1 MLWMSSEKDWCNYK
15 GFFVP
20 LIKKLWSLTV
30 GLILAETLEKYGEM
44 ATFWCLCWKERVRF
58 GHEVL
63 QNLSHLIQSLSK
75 YLLALLASSM
85 CVVVCS
91 VGLQRAPVG
100 CAEDTNPR
108 AESTKKRWCSSEN
121 TSLGCGR
128 FGSSPGVVPAC
139 PLCLKK
145 RTRKSELLPFC
156 HLSSCRGLHVL
167 GMSLLEREEDER
179 RGDGGRGSGGRDLVL
194 LEITLVSCA
203 TLQLS

>member
-1 MLWMSSEKDWCNYK
+1 MSSEKDWCNYK

-20 LIKKLWSLTV
+20 LIRKLWSLTV

-63 QNLSHLIQSLSK
+63 QNLSRLIQSLSE
-75 YLLALLASSM
+75 YLLALLASST

-100 CAEDTNPR
+100 VQKTPIPELKAQRKDGVTAKTLVWAVGDLGPVLALCQHVPCA
-108 AESTKKRWCSSEN
+108 
-121 TSLGCGR
+121 
-128 FGSSPGVVPAC
+128 
-139 PLCLKK
+139 KK
-145 RTRKSELLPFC
+145 RTRKNELLPFC
-156 HLSSCRGLHVL
+156 HLSWCRGLRVL
-167 GMSLLEREEDER
+167 GMCLLEREEDER
-179 RGDGGRGSGGRDLVL
+179 RGGGGRASGGRDLVL